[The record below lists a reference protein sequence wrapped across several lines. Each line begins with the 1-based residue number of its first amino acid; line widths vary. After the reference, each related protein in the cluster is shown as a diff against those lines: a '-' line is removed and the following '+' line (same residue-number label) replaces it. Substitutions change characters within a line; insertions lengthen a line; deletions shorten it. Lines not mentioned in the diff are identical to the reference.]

1 MRLRSGLCRAA
12 VQAFVTG
19 VLWVAAVGAVPAQ
32 GLSLDVA
39 VSKGSVSLPI
49 YVAQANGYF
58 EREGLKVKLHECS
71 SGKDCVRL
79 LTEGQVSAATAA
91 ELIATL
97 NGPAHPDLVYIASIS
112 ASSHQIKLVARKA
125 AGIALPSDIVG
136 KRIGTVMGSSAQYF
150 LSSWLLFHDIPQ
162 ERVKIVP
169 VAPDQA
175 AAALGRGDIDVL
187 SIWEPMASVA
197 QKAPGVEG
205 ALLPNP
211 RVYTQH
217 FGLITTRGAVQSQ
230 EAALRALLRALLS
243 AERFIADEPNKA
255 REVLMSRL
263 GIPLALAQEHLREHD
278 FRIRLDQALVS
289 TMSSQRRWAAQEHL
303 LPASDSRGSAASVIE
318 PGLLRSLAPQAVTL
332 VR

>member
-1 MRLRSGLCRAA
+1 MRLNIGLCRAVA
-12 VQAFVTG
+12 LRVATALVLLGALSTG
-19 VLWVAAVGAVPAQ
+19 HAES
-32 GLSLDVA
+32 LSLDLA

-58 EREGLKVKLHECS
+58 EREGVKVKLHECS

-97 NGPAHPDLVYIASIS
+97 NGLAHPDLAYIASIS

-175 AAALGRGDIDVL
+175 AAALSRGDIDVL
-187 SIWEPMASVA
+187 SIWEPMASAA

-217 FGLITTRGAVQSQ
+217 FGLITTRRAVQSQ
-230 EAALRALLRALLS
+230 EAALRGLLRALLS
-243 AERFIADEPNKA
+243 AERFIAEEPVKA
-255 REVLMSRL
+255 REVLIARQ

-303 LPASDSRGSAASVIE
+303 LPAPESKASAASVIE
-318 PGLLRSLAPQAVTL
+318 PALLRSLAPQAVTL